1 MKFPFE
7 KDPESNVIYVTM
19 TLNGKRRF
27 KMLIDTG
34 ASVTTIDPN
43 ALLMAG
49 LDLNKAGKIIPVET
63 ANGVMEVD
71 LFDTISLSAMGIT
84 RQNMSVLVHDFLIH
98 NILSNYDGLLGM
110 DFFEGTQFTINMVEN
125 TIVVESLQ

>member
-7 KDPESNVIYVTM
+7 KDPESSVIYITM

-34 ASVTTIDPN
+34 ASVTTIDFN

-49 LDLNKAGKIIPVET
+49 LELNKTGKNIPVET

-71 LFDTISLSAMGIT
+71 LFKTHSLSALGIT
-84 RQNMSVLVHDFLIH
+84 RQNMPVLVHDFLAH

-110 DFFEGTQFTINMVEN
+110 DFFEGTCFTIDMVEN
-125 TIVVESLQ
+125 TIVVECLQ